1 MKELLRKILITLL
14 LIVIGIPLL
23 ILFLP
28 FIIIFSI
35 FEHFKEKRF
44 IKEYN
49 NYLLSIEG
57 KKFFFY
63 NNRKNN
69 HHYVEKN
76 IISKLTDDVE
86 YVFLEGKNLKSE
98 FNRKYLSHMLFNVS
112 DQKGFPYLI
121 KINNGK
127 ALDTSINSKFYNFK
141 NQNKN
146 PHDLIVLIN
155 ASFDNLKSNSKI

>member
-1 MKELLRKILITLL
+1 MKELLRKILITLV

-35 FEHFKEKRF
+35 FEHFKQKRF

-112 DQKGFPYLI
+112 DRKDFPYLI

-127 ALDTSINSKFYNFK
+127 ALDKSINSKFYNFK

-146 PHDLIVLIN
+146 PQDLIVLIN
-155 ASFDNLKSNSKI
+155 TSFDNLKSTL